1 MTAIQKIAKKYLGT
15 EKIEDVGICAMVEN
29 RPKPIKLKL
38 KKGETSRKEIENF
51 FKNRR
56 E

>member
-1 MTAIQKIAKKYLGT
+1 MAVQKIAKKYLGT
-15 EKIEDVGICAMVEN
+15 EKIEDIGICAMVEN
-29 RPKPIKLKL
+29 RPKPIKIKL
-38 KKGETSRKEIENF
+38 RKGETSKKEIENF